1 MPVIVVIEIMWAYI
15 HYCIPFMPYWVG
27 AVVIL
32 IGGLIIWDRLLK
44 RSGRLEAQETEER
57 RTWGSH
63 LTKEEIAER
72 KTDPKYRNQKRGRG
86 PGNWGIDPESCEIC
100 GAGVRRD
107 VTSPYY
113 WSKCLCHDCEQRY
126 QRALKNN
133 ETPHIPGYTDD
144 KKSGEGN
151 MRDLWTKLQI
161 IAIDLQDGVIDEKT
175 ARAEV
180 TAAMDEGRR
189 WAKQQQMMKVRERQ
203 QQEERRRDCE
213 RNSHLNEEVQRL
225 LNCR

>member
-1 MPVIVVIEIMWAYI
+1 MEMLFALEVIWLGVS
-15 HYCIPFMPYWVG
+15 HYIPFIPYKAG
-27 AVVIL
+27 AIAIL
-32 IGGLIIWDRLLK
+32 IAWLVLWI
-44 RSGRLEAQETEER
+44 LEQKEEKARQKAEDEER

-72 KTDPKYRNQKRGRG
+72 KKDPQFRNQKRGRG
-86 PGNWGIDPESCEIC
+86 PGNWGVDPESCEIC

-107 VTSPYY
+107 VTSSYY

-144 KKSGEGN
+144 ERSGEGN

-161 IAIDLQDGVIDEKT
+161 IAIDLQDGVIDEQT

-180 TAAMDEGRR
+180 AAAMDEGKR
-189 WAKQQQMMKVRERQ
+189 WAEQQRVMKVRERQ
-203 QQEERRRDCE
+203 QQEERRRDYE